1 MNYAFSHCSYE
12 IDNEQGHPHDSEF
25 SLFSAVITA
34 ESLNWFSCWWCER
47 RKWEN
52 KSYRG
57 GEKCF
62 ECRLLFVIDFSKILN
77 KRHEWWIWMIFK
89 NKQSEKIFFV
99 SSSSSAWELLII
111 YQNCKDGRIARK
123 NRLYTINGQQ
133 VSLETAKKRLVKGG
147 SKQEILYN
155 NCLAIRRR

>member
-1 MNYAFSHCSYE
+1 MNYAFLHCSYE

-52 KSYRG
+52 KVILIICSS
-57 GEKCF
+57 EKFF
-62 ECRLLFVIDFSKILN
+62 ESRLLFCHRFQQN
-77 KRHEWWIWMIFK
+77 TKRHKWWIWMIFK

-111 YQNCKDGRIARK
+111 YQNCKNGNYRK
-123 NRLYTINGQQ
+123 KI
-133 VSLETAKKRLVKGG
+133 S
-147 SKQEILYN
+147 ILYDQ
-155 NCLAIRRR
+155 LATSFSRDIDKAAGQRWFQTRNIIQ